1 MYLISPGVTHSCDLM
16 QIPSLWIIYYT
27 IISAIISII
36 STILST
42 SVLIA
47 PFMVKHMTDIA
58 DMISERFFGIIQDKI
73 IELGLFEFVTTKE
86 TENPTTD
93 L

>member
-1 MYLISPGVTHSCDLM
+1 M
-16 QIPSLWIIYYT
+16 
-27 IISAIISII
+27 

-58 DMISERFFGIIQDKI
+58 HMISGRFFGIIQDYI
-73 IELGLFEFVTTKE
+73 IEHRLFEFVTTKE
-86 TENPTTD
+86 TENPIMD

>member
-1 MYLISPGVTHSCDLM
+1 M
-16 QIPSLWIIYYT
+16 
-27 IISAIISII
+27 
-36 STILST
+36 LST

-58 DMISERFFGIIQDKI
+58 HMISGRFFGIIQDKI
-73 IELGLFEFVTTKE
+73 IGLRLFEFVTTKG
-86 TENPTTD
+86 TENPIID

>member
-1 MYLISPGVTHSCDLM
+1 M
-16 QIPSLWIIYYT
+16 IYYT
-27 IISAIISII
+27 IISKIISII

-47 PFMVKHMTDIA
+47 PFMVKYMTDIA
-58 DMISERFFGIIQDKI
+58 HMISGLFFGIIQDKI
-73 IELGLFEFVTTKE
+73 IELRLFEFVTTKE
-86 TENPTTD
+86 TENPIMD

>member
-1 MYLISPGVTHSCDLM
+1 ML
-16 QIPSLWIIYYT
+16 
-27 IISAIISII
+27 SI
-36 STILST
+36 

-58 DMISERFFGIIQDKI
+58 HMISGRFFWIIQNKI
-73 IELGLFEFVTTKE
+73 IELRLFEFVTTKE
-86 TENPTTD
+86 TENPIMH